1 MPLGMMPGTHYE
13 EYEIELA
20 PGDGLLFYSDGL
32 IEAHNPR
39 HEMFGFPRLQRL
51 LAEQTKGAPLIDV
64 LLSELKGFTGEE
76 WEQEDDVT
84 LLALQRASEP
94 Y

>member
-1 MPLGMMPGTHYE
+1 
-13 EYEIELA
+13 
-20 PGDGLLFYSDGL
+20 
-32 IEAHNPR
+32 
-39 HEMFGFPRLQRL
+39 MFGFPRLQRL
-51 LAEQTKGAPLIDV
+51 LAEQTKGAQLIDV

-94 Y
+94 SLSRG